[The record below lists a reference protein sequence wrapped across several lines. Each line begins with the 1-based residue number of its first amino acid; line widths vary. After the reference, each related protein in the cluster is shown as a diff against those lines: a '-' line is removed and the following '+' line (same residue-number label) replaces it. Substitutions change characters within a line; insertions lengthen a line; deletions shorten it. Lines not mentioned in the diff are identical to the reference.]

1 MAETCSRG
9 ELKALAWALKLAQ
22 GRYLLAGK
30 TPEENKPIFLV
41 DDLGAEFDE
50 QHRERIQQYLYET
63 GHQTI
68 ITAVDPFA
76 LSSINGTIAAKLFH
90 VERGKIRD

>member
-1 MAETCSRG
+1 MGVEVSARQI
-9 ELKALAWALKLAQ
+9 LAC
-22 GRYLLAGK
+22 RE

-50 QHRERIQQYLYET
+50 QHRKRIQQYLYET

-90 VERGKIRD
+90 VERGKIRG